1 MSSVFGH
8 KCSNR
13 IRVILVNVMLFV
25 LLFCAAVPKLM
36 AEDILIKNAKIH
48 TVSEQGVLLQSDIYI
63 SDGYIMNVGKNLA
76 PAGSYKEIDATGK
89 SITPGLLNPMTQ
101 LGLVEISAA
110 PSTVD
115 YTTENE
121 RYSASFEIYPAIN
134 MYSTLVPHNR
144 INGLTRAIV
153 QPLNPDNVFQ
163 GSGASIALVS
173 NESGLLNERVAQF
186 VNYGVT
192 GSEAAGGSRA
202 SAYAVID
209 KALEEANYLRN
220 NRTRYEP
227 GFDWN
232 FSLSVDDL
240 DALKPVLERQIPMVV
255 FANRRSD
262 ILQMVK
268 LADKHSV
275 NIIIAGAAEAW
286 TVSDELARAKVPVM
300 FDPMQNVPSS
310 FDSLA
315 VRLDAAAI
323 LSEAGVELMIGFAS
337 SHNAYL
343 VRQSA
348 ANAVANGLAED
359 KALEALTINPAKY
372 FGIENYGRIAIGME
386 ADLVIWDGPP
396 FEITSNADAVIIKGQ
411 EQPMVSRSTR
421 LRDRYWQL
429 NSSQPKVT
437 ESISDE
443 LTN

>member
-1 MSSVFGH
+1 MTFAP
-8 KCSNR
+8 N
-13 IRVILVNVMLFV
+13 
-25 LLFCAAVPKLM
+25 LL

-63 SDGYIMNVGKNLA
+63 SDGYIMNVGKSLSPTGN
-76 PAGSYKEIDATGK
+76 YKVIDATGK
-89 SITPGLLNPMTQ
+89 TVTPGLSNPMTQ
-101 LGLVEISAA
+101 LGLEEISAA

-115 YTTENE
+115 YATENK
-121 RYSASFEIYPAIN
+121 RHTASFAIYPAIN

-153 QPLNPDNVFQ
+153 QPLSPDNVFQ

-173 NESGLLNERVAQF
+173 NESGLLKESVAQF
-186 VNYGVT
+186 VNYGIA
-192 GSEAAGGSRA
+192 GSEAAGGSKA

-227 GFDWN
+227 GFDWH

-255 FANRRSD
+255 SANRRSD

-286 TVSDELARAKVPVM
+286 TVADQLARAKIPVM
-300 FDPMQNVPSS
+300 FDPMQNVPAS

-323 LSEAGVELMIGFAS
+323 LSEAGVELIIGFAS

-348 ANAVANGLAED
+348 ANAVANGLSED

-396 FEITSNADAVIIKGQ
+396 FEITSSADAVIIKGE

-421 LRDRYWQL
+421 LRDRYWQPSSKKTTAQSD
-429 NSSQPKVT
+429 NSDK
-437 ESISDE
+437 EK
-443 LTN
+443 